1 MESEKTIQTLET
13 KNTNLYKRFSTVKR
27 ANNRLKNENKEL
39 KKKIEHLEKSEI
51 SQEWIDVN

>member
-27 ANNRLKNENKEL
+27 ANNRLKNKNK
-39 KKKIEHLEKSEI
+39 K
-51 SQEWIDVN
+51 

>member
-13 KNTNLYKRFSTVKR
+13 KNNKLYKRFSTVKR
-27 ANNRLKNENKEL
+27 ANNRLKNENKDL
-39 KKKIEHLEKSEI
+39 KKKLEHLEKSEI

>member
-39 KKKIEHLEKSEI
+39 KKKQVFVFRAPTSP
-51 SQEWIDVN
+51 